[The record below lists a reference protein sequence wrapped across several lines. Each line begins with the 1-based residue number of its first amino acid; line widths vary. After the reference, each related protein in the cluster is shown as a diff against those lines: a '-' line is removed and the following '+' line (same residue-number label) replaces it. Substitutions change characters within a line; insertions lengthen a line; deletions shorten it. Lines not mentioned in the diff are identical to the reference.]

1 MTSSEMPV
9 IGMETIIEDP
19 PTPPGSCFTSCFTAA
34 AGVLSVGMRI
44 EFVFGSLNV
53 SYPPSVSSLGSLSVA
68 CEADEAIE
76 DALLEL
82 VVRFRPPPL
91 LDEAA
96 ATSDPGPPLL
106 DDGGENREGR
116 PPALPPVCGMLS
128 FGCLTGDV
136 LLSELLSE
144 GGRFLPW

>member
-1 MTSSEMPV
+1 M
-9 IGMETIIEDP
+9 GMETIMEDP
-19 PTPPGSCFTSCFTAA
+19 PPPPSCFTSCFTAD

-53 SYPPSVSSLGSLSVA
+53 SHPPPVSSLGSLSVA

-82 VVRFRPPPL
+82 VVRFRPPP
-91 LDEAA
+91 
-96 ATSDPGPPLL
+96 PLL
-106 DDGGENREGR
+106 DPTASDPAGRPVPPPLEDGGEKSEGR
-116 PPALPPVCGMLS
+116 PALPPVVCGMLS